1 MTSTMTSITG
11 IYIYI
16 SSINNITNHILI
28 LKFIVIV
35 LSSYVHG
42 RLPYDNIKP
51 DPILRTLLLSL
62 PLRKIV
68 MFLLHLIM
76 PTKVKTYWLY
86 ESVTI
91 LQIFTNADKLH
102 AARALERLGLEDC
115 FEGIV
120 CFESLN
126 STNRDNIHGN
136 DEIFDIITYLSSD
149 HEHPLSGLPKTP
161 IVCKPSQTAIVK
173 AIEIAN
179 IDPKR
184 TVSGQALN
192 LVETRLFTQTL
203 TVFFVL

>member
-51 DPILRTLLLSL
+51 DPILRTLLLSV

-76 PTKVKTYWLY
+76 PTKVKTY
-86 ESVTI
+86 
-91 LQIFTNADKLH
+91 
-102 AARALERLGLEDC
+102 
-115 FEGIV
+115 
-120 CFESLN
+120 
-126 STNRDNIHGN
+126 
-136 DEIFDIITYLSSD
+136 
-149 HEHPLSGLPKTP
+149 
-161 IVCKPSQTAIVK
+161 
-173 AIEIAN
+173 
-179 IDPKR
+179 
-184 TVSGQALN
+184 
-192 LVETRLFTQTL
+192 
-203 TVFFVL
+203 